1 MAEGRQLTIHVG
13 SKTFPDQWERSMVQ
27 HEFDGDVA
35 LVTGAASGIG
45 RALALALGA
54 AGCRVI
60 AADINDTSDVVA
72 AIRATGSEAAAV
84 ACDLSGRDGWK
95 ALLASARDALGPL
108 TIFAHSASPRRLET
122 QTVLQVTEDE
132 WDAMVNTNLRSGFFL
147 AREIAADMRR
157 ADIEGRILF
166 VASLHAHTPRNL
178 PHYSASKAGQ
188 VMVVKELAKALGPD
202 GIRVNGV
209 APGAIPGGGFQG
221 EFTKLSERIAMR
233 RPGSPADVAAG
244 ALALLSNRTGGYI
257 TGTILP
263 VDGGLDLHNW
273 IDPPLEI

>member
-1 MAEGRQLTIHVG
+1 MPQE
-13 SKTFPDQWERSMVQ
+13 
-27 HEFDGDVA
+27 EFNGDVA

-45 RALALALGA
+45 RAIALALGA
-54 AGCRVI
+54 AGCRVM
-60 AADINDTSDVVA
+60 AADVNDVSDVVA
-72 AIRATGSEAAAV
+72 EIKGHGADAIAAT
-84 ACDLSGRDGWK
+84 CDLSGRDGWK
-95 ALLASARDALGPL
+95 ELLTLARSAFGPL
-108 TIFAHSASPRRLET
+108 TIFVHSASPRRLET
-122 QTVLQVTEDE
+122 QTVLRVSEDE

-157 ADIEGRILF
+157 DAARGRILF

-221 EFTKLSERIAMR
+221 DFTKLSERIAMR
-233 RPGSPADVAAG
+233 RPGSPEDVAAG
-244 ALALLSNRTGGYI
+244 ALALLSEQSGAYI
-257 TGTILP
+257 TGAILP
-263 VDGGLDLHNW
+263 VDGGLDIHNW
-273 IDPPLEI
+273 IDPPAEL

>member
-1 MAEGRQLTIHVG
+1 MSE
-13 SKTFPDQWERSMVQ
+13 K
-27 HEFDGDVA
+27 EFAGDIA

-45 RALALALGA
+45 RAIALALGA
-54 AGCRVI
+54 AGSKVI
-60 AADINDTSDVVA
+60 AADISDVTDVVS
-72 AIRATGSEAAAV
+72 AINESGSEAVPAP
-84 ACDLSGRDGWK
+84 CDLSGREGWK
-95 ALLASARDALGPL
+95 DLLDTARNAFGPL

-122 QTVLQVTEDE
+122 QTILKVTEGE

-157 ADIEGRILF
+157 SNVRGRILF

-202 GIRVNGV
+202 GIRVNAV

-221 EFTKLSERIAMR
+221 DFTKLSERIAMR
-233 RPGSPADVAAG
+233 RPGSPDEVAAG
-244 ALALLSNRTGGYI
+244 AMALLSERFGAYI
-257 TGTILP
+257 TGAILP
-263 VDGGLDLHNW
+263 VDGGLDVHNW
-273 IDPPLEI
+273 IDPPSEI

>member
-1 MAEGRQLTIHVG
+1 M
-13 SKTFPDQWERSMVQ
+13 DQ
-27 HEFDGDVA
+27 EFSGDIA

-45 RALALALGA
+45 RAIALALGS
-54 AGCRVI
+54 AGAKVI
-60 AADINDTSDVVA
+60 AADIADVTDVVA
-72 AIRATGSEAAAV
+72 AVETAGSEAKAAP
-84 ACDLSGRDGWK
+84 CDLAGRDGWK
-95 ALLASARDALGPL
+95 DLLATARTAFGAP
-108 TIFAHSASPRRLET
+108 TIFVHSASPRRFET
-122 QTVLQVTEDE
+122 QTILQVSEDE

-147 AREIAADMRR
+147 ARELAADMR
-157 ADIEGRILF
+157 AAGIQGRILF

-221 EFTKLSERIAMR
+221 DFTTLSGRIAMR
-233 RPGSPADVAAG
+233 RPGSPEEVAAG
-244 ALALLSNRTGGYI
+244 ALALLSESSGAYI
-257 TGTILP
+257 TGAILP

-273 IDPPLEI
+273 IDPPANV

>member
-1 MAEGRQLTIHVG
+1 MAVR
-13 SKTFPDQWERSMVQ
+13 
-27 HEFDGDVA
+27 EFEGDVA

-45 RALALALGA
+45 RAIAVALGA
-54 AGCRVI
+54 AGCRVV
-60 AADINDTSDVVA
+60 AADVSDVSDVVSEIQA
-72 AIRATGSEAAAV
+72 SGSEAIAAH
-84 ACDLSGRDGWK
+84 CDLSGRDGWK
-95 ALLASARDALGPL
+95 ELLDAARGVLGPL
-108 TIFAHSASPRRLET
+108 TIFVHSASPRRLES
-122 QTVLQVTEDE
+122 QTILKVTEDE

-157 ADIEGRILF
+157 DGVPGRILF

-221 EFTKLSERIAMR
+221 DFTKLSERIAMR
-233 RPGSPADVAAG
+233 RPGSPEDVAAG
-244 ALALLSNRTGGYI
+244 ALALMSNRSGAYVTGA
-257 TGTILP
+257 ILP

-273 IDPPLEI
+273 IDPPAEI